1 MCESYF
7 KFQVSFTMIHR
18 SPSVKLSACGRSP
31 ENKKYS
37 ARNSLL
43 QFSLQIM
50 TWVKIALTQ
59 SLLNNISDMFDML
72 LCIPSNQILIIFYK
86 TSDMQWL
93 SLSELSNVVID
104 AQDLPLIILVF
115 ALNFSL
121 LFFISRPWHNFI
133 IYQYLCSVTQFH
145 CPLNRSII
153 VPTL

>member
-1 MCESYF
+1 MCEFYL
-7 KFQVSFTMIHR
+7 KFQVSFTTIHH
-18 SPSVKLSACGRSP
+18 SSLVKLSACGRSP
-31 ENKKYS
+31 ENKEYS

-43 QFSLQIM
+43 RFSLQIM
-50 TWVKIALTQ
+50 TWVKIVLTQ

-104 AQDLPLIILVF
+104 VQDLPLIILVF

-121 LFFISRPWHNFI
+121 LFLFSRPWHYFL
-133 IYQYLCSVTQFH
+133 IYLYLCSVTQFPH
-145 CPLNRSII
+145 P
-153 VPTL
+153 